1 MKRIWGHVMSMVVA
15 GMALGAV
22 MPSCATNDQSLF
34 VRGALLPST
43 NRTNGSCV
51 YTDDPQQGQLFFGTM
66 DLGLTDSYTSVLIV
80 GNQLIPR
87 GDPTNNRAESN
98 RVHLNGGVV
107 RVTEPDGRLIREFT
121 SVATGFTDP
130 AVNNSPDYGVIGL
143 ITFDAPTKDIIL
155 NRDGTHPEQAG
166 LPNRTIIK
174 TVLLN
179 IKVFGR
185 TLGGADLESDEY
197 QFPLQVCK
205 GCLVD
210 TVSGNDPLQMP
221 QPNCKKALPMG
232 GTIVRPCFFGQDE
245 GVSCQ
250 SCLGAFPVCDPTIAN
265 P

>member
-15 GMALGAV
+15 GLALGSV
-22 MPSCATNDQSLF
+22 MPSCATNDQSIF
-34 VRGALLPST
+34 VRGALLPSS
-43 NRTNGSCV
+43 NRVNGACV
-51 YTDDPQQGQLFFGTM
+51 YTNDSQQGELFFGTM
-66 DLGLTDSYTSVLIV
+66 DVGLTDSYTSVLIV

-87 GDPTNNRAESN
+87 GDPNANRAESN
-98 RVHLNGGVV
+98 RVHVNGGVI
-107 RVTEPDGRLIREFT
+107 RVTETDGRLIREFT
-121 SVATGFTDP
+121 SVSTGFADP
-130 AVNNSPDYGVIGL
+130 ANNNAPSYAVIGL

-155 NRDGTHPEQAG
+155 NRNGDHPEQMG
-166 LPNRTIIK
+166 LPNRSIIK

-185 TLGGADLESDEY
+185 SLGGEDLESDEY

-210 TVSGNDPLQMP
+210 IVSGNDPAQMP
-221 QPNCKKALPMG
+221 QPNCKRALPMG
-232 GTIVRPCFFGQDE
+232 TTIPRPCFFGQDE

-250 SCLGAFPVCDPTIAN
+250 SCLGSFPVCDPTIKN